1 MREPL
6 PARLGAPGAP
16 ARCGYA
22 ESLHSPRDSLL
33 ASGFWLL
40 GGSGCHGAIAA
51 QWRNSDS
58 MPTLAQKT

>member
-22 ESLHSPRDSLL
+22 ESRNSPRDSLL
-33 ASGFWLL
+33 ASGFWLQVA
-40 GGSGCHGAIAA
+40 GGPFLIWC
-51 QWRNSDS
+51 NSAKLES
-58 MPTLAQKT
+58 MPHAGAKN